1 VNYNPPAPRADA
13 KTRIVGIAA
22 DDEVRVLRPQAW
34 KEKRGMNYFAVLDES
49 VKNTSV
55 CILDEMGKVVREVK
69 VASEPEAL
77 VVVLKNFAYQ
87 FKRIGLEAGPLSPWV
102 FSALAEAGLPVICVD
117 AVSRCSAQTARRK
130 TMDDKKTKSGPTEV
144 HNEPRDEASNEQ
156 VNFDKAQGSSRTEER
171 TCET

>member
-1 VNYNPPAPRADA
+1 
-13 KTRIVGIAA
+13 
-22 DDEVRVLRPQAW
+22 
-34 KEKRGMNYFAVLDES
+34 MNYFAVLDES

-69 VASEPEAL
+69 VASQPEAL
-77 VVVLKNFAYQ
+77 LVVLKNFAYQ

-102 FSALAEAGLPVICVD
+102 FSALAEAGLSVICVD
-117 AVSRCSAQTARRK
+117 AVPRCSAQTARRK